1 MRTPYTVFALAF
13 ILATPV
19 LAQPVES
26 VPLGPASY
34 TLKNETDDMATTPPP
49 SDMTTTN
56 EALPPNQPPGA
67 DDLPPQAAASESPV
81 DITPA
86 NDNAGIMTYKNE
98 TAPYT
103 YAPDKL
109 PTGTLAGAAQP
120 DRLPPENLKFCTMK
134 IAFGSRGQGTDKK
147 TGDAVKSYLDANT
160 DKLVYLRDAR
170 GKEGEYSYCLEVE
183 DHKNRAGVYK
193 NLRRL
198 LPDTTNGPITL
209 SGKGFETVTV
219 R

>member
-1 MRTPYTVFALAF
+1 MRTPYAAFAFALMLTAP
-13 ILATPV
+13 A

-26 VPLGPASY
+26 VPLGPAPY
-34 TLKNETDDMATTPPP
+34 TLQNETDDMATTPPP
-49 SDMTTTN
+49 SDMATTS
-56 EALPPNQPPGA
+56 EALPPAPPPGA
-67 DDLPPQAAASESPV
+67 DDLPPQSEESGM
-81 DITPA
+81 PA
-86 NDNAGIMTYKNE
+86 ENSSQNNTTGIMTYENE

-120 DRLPPENLKFCTMK
+120 DKLPPKNLKFCTMK
-134 IAFGSRGQGTDKK
+134 IAFGSRGQGTDQK

-160 DKLVYLRDAR
+160 DKLVYLRDTR

-198 LPDTTNGPITL
+198 LPDTADGPITL

>member
-1 MRTPYTVFALAF
+1 MRTPYAAFAFALMLTAP
-13 ILATPV
+13 A

-26 VPLGPASY
+26 VPLGPAPY
-34 TLKNETDDMATTPPP
+34 TLQNETDDMATTPPP
-49 SDMTTTN
+49 SDMTATS
-56 EALPPNQPPGA
+56 EALPPTPPPGA
-67 DDLPPQAAASESPV
+67 DDLPQDTASESPV

-86 NDNAGIMTYKNE
+86 NDNAGIISYDNE

-109 PTGTLAGAAQP
+109 PTGTLAGSAQP
-120 DRLPPENLKFCTMK
+120 DKLPPENLKFCTMK
-134 IAFGSRGQGTDKK
+134 ISFGSRGQGTDQK
-147 TGDAVKSYLDANT
+147 TGDAVKSYLDANA
-160 DKLVYLRDAR
+160 DKLAYLRDAR

-183 DHKNRAGVYK
+183 DHKNRANIYK

-198 LPDTTNGPITL
+198 LPDKAIGPITL
-209 SGKGFETVTV
+209 SGKGFETVTI